1 MKYTIIDGELYH
13 TDELYH
19 HGIKGMRWGV
29 RRKLKNKSN
38 SDIRKDM
45 KRKKLE
51 NEYAQTLA
59 ANKEVDRQRRFQEK
73 QTRFKER
80 AQAKNARAQAKLE
93 RINNRTAIMDA
104 KKKQADIEKL
114 LRAANVKLSKWD
126 QKKVDE
132 MNRQKQITDAE
143 ANKLKSDKALKD
155 ARKENWSPIRKAV
168 DKILSKFGN
177 AALDGAAEAGKT
189 LLRDKLISFGKDKLG
204 LNTIDP
210 DAELKKEASRA
221 TWKNTI
227 RLNDKKR
234 YKELFGDD
242 EPQTETPNKA
252 ETKTETPNKEETK
265 TKEPNNES
273 PRRGGGVKGMKW
285 GVRQKQE
292 QSQPALPT
300 SERLDKYSGRTRE
313 EMIKAV
319 REANEKTA
327 AESRKR
333 NENFNSASYNP
344 QPATIKKTE
353 VLLLTANPNKK
364 KKKK

>member
-59 ANKEVDRQRRFQEK
+59 ANKEADRQRRFQEK

-80 AQAKNARAQAKLE
+80 AEAKNARAQAKLE

-189 LLRDKLISFGKDKLG
+189 LLKDKLIAIGKDNLG

-210 DAELKKEASRA
+210 DDALKKESSRA
-221 TWKNTI
+221 SWKGNI
-227 RLNDKKR
+227 KRNDPKR

-242 EPQTETPNKA
+242 EPQTETPNKE
-252 ETKTETPNKEETK
+252 ETKTEES
-265 TKEPNNES
+265 NNES

-285 GVRQKQE
+285 GARQKQE